1 MSQFLKNRVVQV
13 AIAVAAVV
21 IVVVGLLAI
30 LSPDGPT
37 SSVDVAQATPAVTA
51 PPEPT
56 PGAQSQE
63 PPATPSEP
71 APTPAGETCTN
82 FTGRMESP
90 TKFVVE
96 RMGVESPMMVVGNDA
111 SGNPGAPPPNAP
123 YTTAWYNGSPPPATD
138 KGNVI
143 LTIHTYSKGQALGN
157 DLYGAK
163 GLNEPTAGAGLQEG
177 DVIKVSDAE
186 GHQVCYR
193 YSNNTKVWVKTYDP
207 NSNVF
212 HNPEGPPQLAI
223 MVCWD
228 YKGPDVWDSRIIFY
242 APLIPEGTPV

>member
-13 AIAVAAVV
+13 ALAVVAVV
-21 IVVVGLLAI
+21 IVVVALVVV
-30 LSPDGPT
+30 LSPDDKGT
-37 SSVDVAQATPAVTA
+37 VAVTEATPAVTA
-51 PPEPT
+51 SAEPT
-56 PGAQSQE
+56 PAAQSAE
-63 PPATPSEP
+63 PPTTPSEP

-82 FTGRMESP
+82 FTGPMESP

-96 RMGVESPMMVVGNDA
+96 RMGVESPMMVVGND
-111 SGNPGAPPPNAP
+111 SNGNPGAPPPNAP
-123 YTTAWYNGSPPPATD
+123 YTTAWYNGSPAAGTD

-163 GLNEPTAGAGLQEG
+163 GLNEPTPGAGLQEG
-177 DVIKVSDAE
+177 DVIKISDAE
-186 GHQVCYR
+186 GRQVCYR
-193 YSNNTKVWVKTYDP
+193 YSNNTKIWVKTYDP

-212 HNPEGPPQLAI
+212 HNPDGPPQLAI

-228 YKGPDVWDSRIIFY
+228 YKGPDAWDSRILFY
-242 APLIPEGTPV
+242 APLIPEGTPA